1 MCGWPIINNFNSLH
15 ILVLSDVARY
25 YKPTKS
31 RNHTGTLF
39 IAYTIE
45 TCKHKIFTWA
55 ADNIATFD
63 MLFLSIALS
72 IISLGKWEKHLH
84 SARSTENAK
93 ENASDMAWLGRK
105 KFSAW
110 DNFLAQW
117 LKNFILR

>member
-1 MCGWPIINNFNSLH
+1 MWVANNFNSLH

-45 TCKHKIFTWA
+45 TCKHKILMWA
-55 ADNIATFD
+55 ADNIATLMCFFY
-63 MLFLSIALS
+63 LLQLS

-84 SARSTENAK
+84 SARSTENTK
-93 ENASDMAWLGRK
+93 ENASDMAWLGRQ

-110 DNFLAQW
+110 DNFLAQL